1 MVYKAWRSSHMP
13 QLLGVNMLKEPVAR
27 PNSEERTKRPQ
38 YMKSSRSRPKARI
51 INSRGKY

>member
-1 MVYKAWRSSHMP
+1 MVYKEWRSSHMP